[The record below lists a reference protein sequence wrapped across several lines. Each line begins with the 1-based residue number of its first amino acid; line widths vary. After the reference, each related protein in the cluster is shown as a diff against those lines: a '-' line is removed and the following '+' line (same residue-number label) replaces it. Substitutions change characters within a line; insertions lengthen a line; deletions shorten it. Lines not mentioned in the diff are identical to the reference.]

1 MYRTATVSGEQ
12 LFCLSKPSS
21 AIWVSRPNGT
31 EADVSYEILSEFEFS
46 WFSDRIYKSEIFFKT
61 VAE

>member
-1 MYRTATVSGEQ
+1 M
-12 LFCLSKPSS
+12 PS
-21 AIWVSRPNGT
+21 GT
-31 EADVSYEILSEFEFS
+31 EADVSYEILSEFDIS